1 LEEYKKRAERLFSYT
16 QKCSEMFRNV
26 LKRPEKDKNGGCLS
40 YFTVLEY
47 PSVKNKCPY
56 YRYELQKG

>member
-1 LEEYKKRAERLFSYT
+1 ML
-16 QKCSEMFRNV
+16 RNV
-26 LKRPEKDKNGGCLS
+26 LKMPKKDKNGGCLS